1 MTFLLVL
8 WNHVWIVHHHGNLV
22 VNNIFMPVERYFKNS
37 NVDWRRPFPWNAGNG
52 MNKLYCIV
60 CSVLLIFIVLIKFST
75 GRLFS

>member
-1 MTFLLVL
+1 M
-8 WNHVWIVHHHGNLV
+8 WIVHHHGNLV

-60 CSVLLIFIVLIKFST
+60 CSVLLIVIVLIKFSA
-75 GRLFS
+75 RPFI